1 MTEKTLY
8 ERLGGYDGVSGFV
21 DDLLPRLESDSQLGR
36 FWQNRGM
43 TASKER
49 NNCWLIIYAQMRAG
63 QCITP
68 AGT

>member
-36 FWQNRGM
+36 FWQNRV
-43 TASKER
+43 
-49 NNCWLIIYAQMRAG
+49 LIWRKQSDPVFSHADLTLPVQ
-63 QCITP
+63 QP
-68 AGT
+68 